1 MRLKRAF
8 AATAAAV
15 LIPLGGA
22 VTMASP
28 AAATGPCSGS
38 TWFYYGGYWHRI
50 PTTTD
55 NSGNRQCHL
64 QQGLVGGGVG
74 ELQRNLNR
82 CYGQSL
88 ALDNNYGPKTTQA
101 VRYAQSRLNINV
113 DGVFGPQTSNAMV
126 WAKFDSAGNYYG
138 C

>member
-1 MRLKRAF
+1 MRLKRAI
-8 AATAAAV
+8 AAAAAAV
-15 LIPLGGA
+15 LLPLGGA
-22 VTMASP
+22 VAMAAP

-38 TWFYYGGYWHRI
+38 TWFNYGGYWHRI
-50 PTTTD
+50 PTTSD

-82 CYGQSL
+82 CYNQGL
-88 ALDNNYGPKTTQA
+88 ALDSNYGPATARA
-101 VRYAQSRLNINV
+101 VRNVQSRLGISV
-113 DGVFGPQTSNAMV
+113 DGIFGPQTSSAMV

>member
-1 MRLKRAF
+1 MRLKRAI

-15 LIPLGGA
+15 LIPLGGVVA
-22 VTMASP
+22 TATP
-28 AAATGPCSGS
+28 AAATGPCSDF
-38 TWFYYGGYWHRI
+38 TWFSYGGYWHPI
-50 PTTTD
+50 PTTSK

-64 QQGLVGGGVG
+64 QQGYANNGVA

-82 CYGQSL
+82 CYNQGL
-88 ALDNNYGPKTTQA
+88 AVDSQYGPKTAQA
-101 VRYAQSRLNINV
+101 VRNVQSRLGITV

-126 WAKFDSAGNYYG
+126 WAKFDSAGRYYG